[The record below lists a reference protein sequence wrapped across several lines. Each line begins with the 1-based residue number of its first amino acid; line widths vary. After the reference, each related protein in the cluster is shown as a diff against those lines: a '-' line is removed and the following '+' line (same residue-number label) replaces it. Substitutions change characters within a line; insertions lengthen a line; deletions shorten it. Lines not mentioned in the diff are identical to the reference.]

1 MSPIGTVKKRALEPE
16 QVARLRAMR
25 AATTEMALATQL
37 GVSRITVVQALGGS
51 EMRLDAWERVI
62 RALDEAGD
70 GSAKVPPRDVVA
82 GRGDDHRI
90 ERRASRSGREVL
102 HFRVVRASPGRRLD
116 RPQAPARRRAR
127 QTHIPSG
134 IVWWQESSP

>member
-1 MSPIGTVKKRALEPE
+1 VSPIGTVKKRALEPE

-82 GRGDDHRI
+82 GRGDDHARSWI
-90 ERRASRSGREVL
+90 ESTG
-102 HFRVVRASPGRRLD
+102 
-116 RPQAPARRRAR
+116 ARRSLLA
-127 QTHIPSG
+127 T
-134 IVWWQESSP
+134 